1 MNHSRV
7 YDRRM
12 GDKLLRIGEV
22 AKTAGVSPDTIRHYE
37 KMGVIPPVRRSDG
50 GYRMYPP
57 HTIARVMLV
66 RNGLQFGFSLR
77 QLAVFLKARDSGA
90 APCRQVRATA
100 EAIMNRVEQRIAELE
115 QARAS
120 IRQTLK
126 DWDLRLASAGDR
138 APARLLDA
146 LPLRQPISRD

>member
-1 MNHSRV
+1 MS
-7 YDRRM
+7 
-12 GDKLLRIGEV
+12 DKLLRIGEV
-22 AKTAGVSPDTIRHYE
+22 AKTIGVSPDTIRHYE
-37 KMGVIPPVRRSDG
+37 KVGVIPAIRRSDG

-57 HTIARVMLV
+57 QTIARVMLV

-77 QLAVFLKARDSGA
+77 QLAGFLKARDSGT

-100 EAIMNRVEQRIAELE
+100 EAIVNRVEQRITELE

-126 DWDLRLASAGDR
+126 DWDVRLAAAGDR

-146 LPLRQPISRD
+146 LPVRQPISRD

>member
-1 MNHSRV
+1 
-7 YDRRM
+7 M

-37 KMGVIPPVRRSDG
+37 KVGVIPAVWRSDG

-57 HTIARVMLV
+57 QTVARVMLV

-77 QLAVFLKARDSGA
+77 QLAGFLKARARGA

-100 EAIMNRVEQRIAELE
+100 EAILNRVEQRITELE
-115 QARAS
+115 EARAS
-120 IRQTLK
+120 IRETLK
-126 DWDLRLASAGDR
+126 DWDARLAAAGDH
-138 APARLLDA
+138 APARLLDT
-146 LPLRQPISRD
+146 LPLRQPLPRE